1 MWCLVQELHWDSAK
15 SHAGWRARGG
25 TASSQCPHN
34 AEGLRPLQDARRAT
48 SHGLTLLCLWGHQG
62 CASCAPWGCRDTGT
76 RWPCQLCPVP
86 LCSIAPPADPA
97 LVPGEPQHGPCTCT
111 TAPRHHPGVPK
122 AGVTWLSPRPHLS
135 LPACQPLVALP
146 LADVV
151 WVPCLEGVSLHGAL
165 PQARLPA
172 QPAPQPPT
180 GALWGQRVGSG
191 GNGGCSTITPPSPMS
206 TLTHA
211 CKHVHMTCAHMC
223 ALTVLHTHRRTKGCT
238 HLCSH
243 SRAHRCAHSAVG
255 THMQTYTYTPARS
268 HRCALTRAHAQ
279 LRAHTLA
286 SIFRLSKLF
295 SSFSSLPAHRAE
307 QPSVPCHGVGR
318 GQGSGGSP
326 GCRGGPGARRGSGA
340 GAVSCSLGPSRRA
353 AGTRRAAAGKAAKN
367 NPTVSGAAKPPGD
380 AAAGRGEQ

>member
-1 MWCLVQELHWDSAK
+1 MVQELHWDSAK

-48 SHGLTLLCLWGHQG
+48 SHGLTLLCLWGHG
-62 CASCAPWGCRDTGT
+62 GHASCA
-76 RWPCQLCPVP
+76 LCHCAPSHRLQTPLWSLESHSTAPVP
-86 LCSIAPPADPA
+86 
-97 LVPGEPQHGPCTCT
+97 
-111 TAPRHHPGVPK
+111 APRHHPGVPK

-151 WVPCLEGVSLHGAL
+151 WVPCLEGVPLHGAL

-191 GNGGCSTITPPSPMS
+191 GNGGCSTITPPSPVS

-211 CKHVHMTCAHMC
+211 CKHVRMTCAHMC
-223 ALTVLHTHRRTKGCT
+223 ALTVLHTYRRTKGCT

-255 THMQTYTYTPARS
+255 TRMQMYTYTHARS